1 MDEKLGELRR
11 RLDQKTTEIESVV
24 AAEQGIGSIENM
36 DPSDYERL
44 QEGVEELLG
53 RWEETAQEEG
63 PGSMRDTPL
72 NRLIAER
79 FEIEQIILASRG
91 QQGNDFAGAETQ
103 AARRISPSRSDRVGL
118 SLEKLA
124 REKPFCLT
132 SLRSCETSSRLHG
145 LRMICAMLT
154 HDLCN
159 GHNRNCHHEKMKEPR
174 QTPALKQ
181 SASKKCV

>member
-1 MDEKLGELRR
+1 MDEQLGELRR

-44 QEGVEELLG
+44 QEDVEELLG

-79 FEIEQIILASRG
+79 FEIEQIILASRW
-91 QQGNDFAGAETQ
+91 QQGNDFAGDETQ
-103 AARRISPSRSDRVGL
+103 DA
-118 SLEKLA
+118 
-124 REKPFCLT
+124 
-132 SLRSCETSSRLHG
+132 
-145 LRMICAMLT
+145 
-154 HDLCN
+154 
-159 GHNRNCHHEKMKEPR
+159 
-174 QTPALKQ
+174 
-181 SASKKCV
+181 

>member
-1 MDEKLGELRR
+1 MDEQLGELRR

-44 QEGVEELLG
+44 QEDVEELLG

-91 QQGNDFAGAETQ
+91 QPGNDFAGDETQ
-103 AARRISPSRSDRVGL
+103 DA
-118 SLEKLA
+118 
-124 REKPFCLT
+124 
-132 SLRSCETSSRLHG
+132 
-145 LRMICAMLT
+145 
-154 HDLCN
+154 
-159 GHNRNCHHEKMKEPR
+159 
-174 QTPALKQ
+174 
-181 SASKKCV
+181 

>member
-11 RLDQKTTEIESVV
+11 RLAQKTTEIESVV

-44 QEGVEELLG
+44 QEDVEELLG

-63 PGSMRDTPL
+63 PGSMQDTPL

-91 QQGNDFAGAETQ
+91 QQGNDFAGDETQ
-103 AARRISPSRSDRVGL
+103 DA
-118 SLEKLA
+118 
-124 REKPFCLT
+124 
-132 SLRSCETSSRLHG
+132 
-145 LRMICAMLT
+145 
-154 HDLCN
+154 
-159 GHNRNCHHEKMKEPR
+159 
-174 QTPALKQ
+174 
-181 SASKKCV
+181 